1 MEPLIALVVGFTAA
15 RLAGLLGA
23 GALAG
28 WQPALRAGLVAMF
41 LLTSIAHFA
50 PALRPDLVDMV
61 PPWIPRAG
69 LLVAVTGLLEAA
81 GAIGLLVPATSR
93 WAAGGLIALMIA
105 VFPANVSA
113 ARRHVAQGDPLGPR
127 TLLQILYIAA
137 AAATLVRT
145 PRQRGSA
152 SCATRAA

>member
-23 GALAG
+23 GAFAG

-50 PALRPDLVDMV
+50 PGLRPQLVDMV
-61 PPWIPRAG
+61 PPWMPGAD
-69 LLVAVTGLLEAA
+69 LLVTATGLLEAA
-81 GAIGLLVPATSR
+81 GAVGLLIPVTAR

-113 ARRHVAQGDPLGPR
+113 ARRGVAQGDPLGPR
-127 TLLQILYIAA
+127 TLLQIVYIAA
-137 AAATLVRT
+137 VAATLVRPAR
-145 PRQRGSA
+145 PRASA
-152 SCATRAA
+152 PRFT

>member
-23 GALAG
+23 DALAG

-61 PPWIPRAG
+61 PPWMPRAG
-69 LLVAVTGLLEAA
+69 LLVTITGLLEAA
-81 GAIGLLVPATSR
+81 GAIGLIIPATAR

-113 ARRHVAQGDPLGPR
+113 ARRNTAQGDRLGPR

-137 AAATLVRT
+137 AAAILVRT
-145 PRQRGSA
+145 PRHP
-152 SCATRAA
+152 AAAIRTA

>member
-23 GALAG
+23 DALAG

-61 PPWIPRAG
+61 PPWMPRAG
-69 LLVAVTGLLEAA
+69 LLVTITGLLEAA
-81 GAIGLLVPATSR
+81 GAIGLLLPATAR

-113 ARRHVAQGDPLGPR
+113 ARRHTAQGDPLGPR

-137 AAATLVRT
+137 AAATLVRA
-145 PRQRGSA
+145 PRRPARATHSA
-152 SCATRAA
+152 